1 MHKLR
6 LLSALIVVLLLL
18 GGGYW
23 LLNRPAQSTHPA
35 VSAQPS
41 PSAPVVAPPAKT
53 TPTPVSIKPTP
64 ASPPESAAK
73 TTPTTSVET
82 LLADTSLDNKA
93 LMTGLSKLVLDA
105 SLPLESRNEAMSHLL
120 NLSVEDPAPVLL
132 PLIKNPALPNSLCQR
147 ILEDALNAPP
157 SWQADACLAV
167 LTYRKDKETLTEA
180 REHLAFLTG
189 ADHGDNL
196 AAWTQAVA
204 QAKTDWK

>member
-1 MHKLR
+1 MNKPRLFTALLATSL
-6 LLSALIVVLLLL
+6 LLS
-18 GGGYW
+18 GGFW
-23 LLNRPAQSTHPA
+23 LLTRSDHDRRPVTAEPLARTTPA
-35 VSAQPS
+35 PAS
-41 PSAPVVAPPAKT
+41 VVKAPPAPPVRPLDAQSVIEPK
-53 TPTPVSIKPTP
+53 PPVS
-64 ASPPESAAK
+64 A
-73 TTPTTSVET
+73 SVET

-93 LMTGLSKLVLDA
+93 LMTGLSKLVVDA

-157 SWQADACLAV
+157 SWQADACLAA

-204 QAKTDWK
+204 QAKTGWK